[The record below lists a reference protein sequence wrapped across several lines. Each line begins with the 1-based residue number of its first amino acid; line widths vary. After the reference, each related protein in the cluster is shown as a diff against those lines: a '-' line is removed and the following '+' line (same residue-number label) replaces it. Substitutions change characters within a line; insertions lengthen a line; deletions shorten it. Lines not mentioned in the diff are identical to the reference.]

1 MTTRCDVV
9 VVGAGL
15 AGLSCALH
23 LADAGLEVRVLE
35 ASEAV
40 GGRVRT
46 DVVDGFRLDRGFQV
60 LNTAYP
66 EVERLGLNQLD
77 LRRFD
82 RGMHLHVDGKRLHLA
97 DPRREPAAALD
108 VVRSDV
114 LSFRDKASLAGYAS
128 LMGAAP
134 ARLIDRRQDVRA
146 RDEWSRLHVTD
157 RAADVVLR
165 AFLSGVLLE
174 SEMTTSSRFVNFL
187 IRMFVRGDSTV
198 PATGMQA
205 VPEAL
210 AARLPAGSVQLN
222 TPVRSV
228 TTASV
233 STDDGTIEAKAV
245 VIATDL
251 DTAVQ
256 LQPAVGEPPA
266 WKGVTTIYHA
276 ADRSPMNGAT
286 ILVDADPSPV
296 TNTVVMTEA
305 AETYSDDGRALI
317 ATSLVHG
324 PTSPAEESVV
334 LARLAELYGVDT
346 RAWQR
351 IATYAIPQSLP
362 AMPAPHSL
370 RPVRLTSGGK
380 VMYVCGDH
388 RETSSIEGAL
398 ASGRRVAAAVRAD
411 VGWT

>member
-35 ASEAV
+35 ASDAV

-108 VVRSDV
+108 VVRSGV
-114 LSFRDKASLAGYAS
+114 LGFRDKASLAGYVS

-134 ARLIDRRQDVRA
+134 RRLIDRRQDVHA

-187 IRMFVRGDSTV
+187 MRMFVRGDSTV

-228 TTASV
+228 TTTSV

-276 ADRSPMNGAT
+276 ADQSPMNGAT

-296 TNTVVMTEA
+296 TNSVVMTEA

-317 ATSLVHG
+317 ATSLAHG

-334 LARLAELYGVDT
+334 LARLAELYGVGT

-370 RPVRLTSGGK
+370 RSVRLTSGGE

-411 VGWT
+411 VIG